1 MRRSLLAACLVG
13 AVCAAPA
20 AQGTFPLQRK
30 MPDPNAMPALTM
42 GRRYVRAQE
51 APGQEPT
58 GVPKAAAGSRG
69 FFLLRIGDQSR
80 WAAYVPGERPQ
91 LLVDT
96 DGDGDLSDETPLP
109 DKASGNTADFGTV
122 SVTLKDGATS
132 TVRLQGMGQKAG
144 APPRYLLLAPGDC
157 RMGTVTLAGQSYAVA
172 LVDGNMNG
180 RYNDAFDGTLNYRNL
195 DGLGI
200 DLNGDGTF
208 APPHGVEG
216 PFEVTPLGTRVRVG
230 EVFYH
235 VTPAADGSSVT
246 LEAVEPGVGTLDLGA
261 PGATLLAYSD
271 YGISPATA
279 GPDGTVRLSAGRY
292 AVLRLT
298 LSKADPSDVVW
309 QLTMTQPSA
318 SLESLEIRKGHTH
331 RIPVGPPLV
340 AEVDVQQS
348 ERLARLNLMLRGAA
362 GERYVP
368 GVRKGQRRTPPPS
381 FEILGDDDKTLHT
394 GKFEY
399 G

>member
-13 AVCAAPA
+13 AVCAAAA

-30 MPDPNAMPALTM
+30 TPDPNAMSALGM

-96 DGDGDLSDETPLP
+96 DGDRDLSDETPLP

-122 SVTLKDGATS
+122 SVTLKDGATT

-144 APPRYLLLAPGDC
+144 APPRYLLLAPGAC

-180 RYNDAFDGTLNYRNL
+180 RYNDAFDGTLNYPNL

-208 APPHGVEG
+208 APPRSTEG
-216 PFEVTPLGTRVRVG
+216 PFEVAPLGKRLQVG
-230 EVFYH
+230 EAFYD
-235 VTPAADGSSVT
+235 VTVAADGAAIT
-246 LEAVEPGVGTLDLGA
+246 LATAEPGVGTLDLAA
-261 PGATLLAYSD
+261 PAATLLAYSD
-271 YGISPATA
+271 YGISAATV
-279 GPDGTVRLSAGRY
+279 GPDGTVQLPAGRY

-298 LSKADPSDVVW
+298 LARTDQAGEAW
-309 QLTMTQPSA
+309 HLTMTQPPK
-318 SLESLEIRKGHTH
+318 SLQSVDVRKGQTH
-331 RIPVGPPLV
+331 RVPVGPPLV
-340 AEVDVQQS
+340 AEVDVQQR
-348 ERLARLNLMLRGAA
+348 ERLAGLNLMLRGAA

-381 FEILGDDDKTLHT
+381 FEILGDDDKILHT